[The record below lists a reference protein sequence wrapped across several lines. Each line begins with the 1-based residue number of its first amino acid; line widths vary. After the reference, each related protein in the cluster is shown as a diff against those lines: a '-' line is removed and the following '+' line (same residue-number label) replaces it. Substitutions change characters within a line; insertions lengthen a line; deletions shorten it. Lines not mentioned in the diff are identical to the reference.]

1 MTIAAFFD
9 IDGTI
14 YRNQLMLD
22 HFKKLITYD
31 VFDPSLFSG
40 EVKRKY
46 TNWYRRNGDFE
57 EYLETMASIYVNAL
71 KGLNKEDLEFVSRQT
86 IKVFGERVYRF
97 SRNRIKWHKEQG
109 HKVIFISGGP
119 DFLVRHMAEKY
130 EADYYS
136 ATRYLLDDEGNF
148 NGELVPMWESKDKII
163 QIQKYTN
170 ELKINL
176 ENSYAYG
183 DTNGDLLMMKMV
195 GNQYIINPN
204 RKLIDSVKEDEE
216 LSKTTNVIVERKNV
230 IYNLKPGVTI
240 LEEENVSDEAV
251 KNK

>member
-31 VFDPSLFSG
+31 VFDPSLFG
-40 EVKRKY
+40 GDVKEKY
-46 TNWYRRNGDFE
+46 DNWYKRNGDFE
-57 EYLETMASIYVNAL
+57 EYLQIIAQIYVDEL
-71 KGLNKEDLEFVSRQT
+71 KGLNKDDIEFVSRQT
-86 IKVFGERVYRF
+86 IKVFGDKVYRF
-97 SRNRIKWHKEQG
+97 SRNRINWHKEQG

-119 DFLVRHMAEKY
+119 DFLVRHMAKKY
-130 EADYYS
+130 NADYYS

-148 NGELVPMWESKDKII
+148 NGKLIPMWESKDKII

-170 ELKINL
+170 ELDIDL
-176 ENSYAYG
+176 EKSYAYG

-204 RKLIDSVKEDEE
+204 KKLIENIKEDEE

-230 IYNLKPGVTI
+230 IYNLKPEVN
-240 LEEENVSDEAV
+240 LLDENDVSDEAV
-251 KNK
+251 NIK

>member
-46 TNWYRRNGDFE
+46 ENWYRRNGDFE
-57 EYLETMASIYVNAL
+57 EYLETIAKIYL
-71 KGLNKEDLEFVSRQT
+71 EGLRGLNKEDIEFVSRQT
-86 IKVFGERVYRF
+86 IRVFGDKVYRF
-97 SRNRIKWHKEQG
+97 SRNRIRWHLEQG

-130 EADYYS
+130 KANYFS
-136 ATRYLLDDEGNF
+136 ATRYLLDENGNF
-148 NGELVPMWESKDKII
+148 NGELIPMWESKDKII

-170 ELKINL
+170 ELGIDL
-176 ENSYAYG
+176 EKSYAYG

-195 GNQYIINPN
+195 GNQFIINPN
-204 RKLIDSVKEDEE
+204 RKLLDSVKEDAE
-216 LSKTTNVIVERKNV
+216 LSKTTNLIVERKNV
-230 IYNLKPGVTI
+230 IYNLKPDVNI
-240 LEEENVSDEAV
+240 LDEEFVSDEHV
-251 KNK
+251 NKK